1 MACGALPGHRHQLG
15 LKCLLLITRSNSV
28 FGLLLP
34 QYPEE
39 PLNQEVYKGK
49 SEIYLCKKPTFVGF
63 LSFGKRFMPI

>member
-39 PLNQEVYKGK
+39 PLNQDVYKGK
-49 SEIYLCKKPTFVGF
+49 SEIYL
-63 LSFGKRFMPI
+63 

>member
-1 MACGALPGHRHQLG
+1 MACGAPPGHRHQLG

-39 PLNQEVYKGK
+39 PLNQEVYKGE
-49 SEIYLCKKPTFVGF
+49 SEIYL
-63 LSFGKRFMPI
+63 

>member
-1 MACGALPGHRHQLG
+1 MACRATPGRRHQLG

-39 PLNQEVYKGK
+39 PLNREVHKGK
-49 SEIYLCKKPTFVGF
+49 SEIYL
-63 LSFGKRFMPI
+63 